1 MDYSEFKGF
10 QVLLF
15 FGLPL
20 AFAVWQLI
28 VTQRAQKA
36 ANEANDSPTKR
47 DDCDSWTG
55 SWRPHYPGCRQCVCA
70 GVSCIDA
77 IGMAHGCE
85 EYDSYGDDPKHP
97 YSGTSFSIAAA
108 RSTID
113 WLPARFCG
121 DCLYSGSGKRVSA
134 YVVA

>member
-47 DDCDSWTG
+47 DD
-55 SWRPHYPGCRQCVCA
+55 
-70 GVSCIDA
+70 
-77 IGMAHGCE
+77 
-85 EYDSYGDDPKHP
+85 
-97 YSGTSFSIAAA
+97 
-108 RSTID
+108 
-113 WLPARFCG
+113 
-121 DCLYSGSGKRVSA
+121 
-134 YVVA
+134 